1 MVMII
6 AIIIIMTTNYR
17 DCPNI
22 IINDTKTLQITHM
35 TVTTKTIIII
45 QCNIS
50 EITVVLLFIATLIIV
65 ITMR

>member
-1 MVMII
+1 MVMIM
-6 AIIIIMTTNYR
+6 AIIIIMITNYR

-35 TVTTKTIIII
+35 AVTTKTIIII
-45 QCNIS
+45 QCNTS
-50 EITVVLLFIATLIIV
+50 EITVVVLFIATLIIV